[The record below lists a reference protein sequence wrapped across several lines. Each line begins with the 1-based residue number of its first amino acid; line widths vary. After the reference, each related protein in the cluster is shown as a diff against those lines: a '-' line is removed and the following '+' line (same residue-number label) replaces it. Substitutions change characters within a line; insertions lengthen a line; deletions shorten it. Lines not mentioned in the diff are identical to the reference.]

1 MHLCTWLMQS
11 AVGCGVWALSGGG
24 VTVAAA
30 VTAAAAEVAMAVAG
44 TEVVGHGGGWPGPWR
59 QRCAALGNLQRSG
72 SARLSAHE
80 QRAGPARACGP
91 RARVCARVCAGVLRA
106 CVEA

>member
-1 MHLCTWLMQS
+1 MQS

-44 TEVVGHGGGWPGPWR
+44 TEVVGHGGGWPGTVHARGAPR
-59 QRCAALGNLQRSG
+59 DAALGHIRHHAS
-72 SARLSAHE
+72 
-80 QRAGPARACGP
+80 
-91 RARVCARVCAGVLRA
+91 
-106 CVEA
+106 